1 MRASRYNQ
9 VAAVKYLL
17 RRGAE
22 VNLRNK
28 GGETALMLGAK
39 YAEIVR
45 ALEDAGAKK

>member
-9 VAAVKYLL
+9 LAAVKYLL
-17 RRGAE
+17 GRGAE

-39 YAEIVR
+39 YPEIVR